1 MPESEHRPR
10 GECHRL
16 LGKLDL
22 RGTFTLV
29 RGGTHGL
36 WHFAPQKAAGI
47 AVLAEKIKEKRRTG
61 WLVVAKV
68 PGVL

>member
-1 MPESEHRPR
+1 M
-10 GECHRL
+10 
-16 LGKLDL
+16 
-22 RGTFTLV
+22 

-68 PGVL
+68 PGVLRGNHRSPLLET